1 MNFYRFEVEWFSI
14 FDDKAKTEKGFL
26 KAESYAD
33 AAGQI
38 ENSFKDD
45 LISINTL
52 YAMEMNDLLYDD
64 DIKEVYKAGE

>member
-14 FDDKAKTEKGFL
+14 FDEKAMIEKGFL

-33 AAGQI
+33 AAKQI

-45 LISINTL
+45 LISIKNL
-52 YAMEMNDLLYDD
+52 YAMDVSDLLFDD
-64 DIKEVYKAGE
+64 DIKEVYKEE

>member
-1 MNFYRFEVEWFSI
+1 MNFYRFEVEWFSV
-14 FDDKAKTEKGFL
+14 FDEGPTIDKGFL

-45 LISINTL
+45 LISIKTL
-52 YAMEMNDLLYDD
+52 YAMEMNDLLFDD
-64 DIKEVYKAGE
+64 DIKELYKAEE

>member
-14 FDDKAKTEKGFL
+14 FDEKAMIEKGFL

-33 AAGQI
+33 AAKQI

-45 LISINTL
+45 LISIKNL
-52 YAMEMNDLLYDD
+52 YTMDVSDLLFDD
-64 DIKEVYKAGE
+64 DIKEVYKVE

>member
-14 FDDKAKTEKGFL
+14 FDNKTMIEKGFL

-33 AAGQI
+33 AAEQI

-45 LISINTL
+45 LISIKNL
-52 YAMEMNDLLYDD
+52 YAMEMNDLLFDD
-64 DIKEVYKAGE
+64 DIKEVYKEE